1 MEQPESKNIA
11 YLVLAILGLIIGI
24 MSFGVFS
31 SLDWFFITTWWVPIP
46 LLLLSIIGIIL
57 SGIAIKDYRIMGI
70 VGLVLGIVGMI
81 PQGIAFIGLAM
92 FELAGL

>member
-92 FELAGL
+92 FELASL